1 MPQDQKSLAAQALQL
16 KAQGKVE
23 QALSLYRRI
32 VEQFPASAVAEHNLA
47 AALGD
52 AGRWL
57 DARHHIDQAFAKGID
72 AHQSWLVRA
81 RALQAL
87 GKFDEAEAAFTETL
101 RRAPGAY
108 EGLRDQAQLRW
119 MTTGDA
125 KVALSNIEAAITA
138 AQGDARLR
146 VLKAQALEHMGEP
159 EQAFALLKVLAAN
172 FQNDAFVAIATAQA
186 AAVAGDGVDAM
197 ALAERAVRLAPAAPQ
212 AQVALIIACLGIGDA
227 ERASTLASALRES
240 APNDQYAIALQ
251 ATAWRMLGDERYRT
265 LYDYQSMVSL
275 QPLDVPAGWRDL
287 DDYLEDLS
295 RSLEA
300 AHKFVQHP
308 FDQSI
313 RYGSQISDV
322 LHQEAPAMRALPQAL
337 DGPIK
342 RYMEKLGRGG
352 DPLRARNSDAHAYQG
367 MWSIRMSSG
376 GYHVDHI
383 HPAGWISSACYI
395 ELPKHRSGRE
405 GWIRFGQ
412 PGVRTAPVLEADHYV
427 EPQRGTVVLF
437 PSYMWHG
444 TVPYADPTPRMTVA
458 FDVAPA

>member
-16 KAQGKVE
+16 KSQGKLE

-52 AGRWL
+52 AGRWR
-57 DARHHIDQAFAKGID
+57 DASHHIDQAFAKGID

-81 RALQAL
+81 RCLQAL
-87 GKFDEAEAAFTETL
+87 GKFDQAEAAFAETL
-101 RRAPGAY
+101 HRAPGAY
-108 EGLRDQAQLRW
+108 EALRDQAQLRW

-125 KVALSNIEAAITA
+125 KAALSNIEAAITA

-159 EQAFALLKVLAAN
+159 ERALALLSALAAN
-172 FQNDAFVAIATAQA
+172 SPDDAFVAIAAAQM
-186 AAVAGDGVDAM
+186 AAVAGEGADALAM
-197 ALAERAVRLAPAAPQ
+197 AERAMSLAPAAPQ
-212 AQVALIIACLGIGDA
+212 AQIALIIACLGIGDA
-227 ERASTLASALRES
+227 ERASTLANNLRGA
-240 APNDQYAIALQ
+240 APQDQHAIALQ
-251 ATAWRMLGDERYRT
+251 ATAWRMLGDERYRS
-265 LYDYQSMVSL
+265 LHDYGSMVSV

-287 DDYLEDLS
+287 DHYLEDLS
-295 RSLEA
+295 SSLQA

-313 RYGSQISDV
+313 RHGSQISDV

-342 RYMEKLGRGG
+342 RYMEKLGRGD
-352 DPLRARNSDAHAYQG
+352 DPLRARNSGAHTYQG

-395 ELPKHRSGRE
+395 ELPKQRTGHE
-405 GWIRFGQ
+405 GSIRFGQ
-412 PGVRTAPVLEADHYV
+412 PGVRTAPALEADHYV
-427 EPQRGTVVLF
+427 APQLGTVVLF